1 MRKFALTGSL
11 ALLGALSNAQIR
23 DGDEICVMSD
33 SNSCAVDDLTTSA
46 LDSSTVIYPGGDTRC
61 AFDDFSNSSVDFATN
76 ATYFFQVFPA
86 PEQSKSKLMLYFQ
99 GGGACIDDLTCAF
112 GLQCMYETFSPN
124 AEPLST
130 GVLNRSNDE
139 NLFNDYNIVHL
150 PYCTGDL
157 HIGSHVETIA
167 DSSLYAL
174 LDMPECLGHNM
185 TLHQV
190 GYNNTKAVLDWAVEN
205 YPNPEEII
213 ISGSSAGALGA
224 QALSALVADTWQ
236 VEENSIRYSVLGDSY
251 VGVLPSDYTAGKLI
265 SYYGTCELDLKV
277 TAKLWDQCEDN
288 NLTVSEMMSYMIE
301 DVPAAQWLFINSMYD
316 QTQRYFYELV
326 HEGILGYPFTNVISG
341 EDFYSNMTAIINVYK
356 STSEEVSTFYVNG
369 TQHVF
374 LTVNDYYHN
383 ATRTPG
389 GELLGDFLKDWLVTN
404 SSLDAAASAGSLSV
418 SGSGSGTAG
427 SSSEESA
434 AVSLNGALSLTMV
447 AMAISMLFQ

>member
-1 MRKFALTGSL
+1 MWKLAFTGSL
-11 ALLGALSNAQIR
+11 ALLASFTQAQIR
-23 DGDEICVMSD
+23 DGDEICVMSAA
-33 SNSCAVDDLTTSA
+33 NSCAVDDLATSA
-46 LDSSTVIYPGGDTRC
+46 LDSSSVIYPGGDTRC
-61 AFDDFSNSSVDFATN
+61 AFDDFSNSSVDFSTN
-76 ATYFFQVFPA
+76 STYFFQVFPA
-86 PEQSKSKLMLYFQ
+86 PEQDKTKLMLYFQ

-112 GLQCMYETFSPN
+112 GLQCMYETFSPI
-124 AEPLST
+124 ATPLST

-157 HIGSHVETIA
+157 HIGNHVETIA
-167 DSSLYAL
+167 DSALYSLL
-174 LDMPECLGHNM
+174 NTPECLGHNM

-213 ISGSSAGALGA
+213 ISGYSAGALGA

-236 VEENSIRYSVLGDSY
+236 VEENSIRYSVLSDSY

-265 SYYGTCELDLKV
+265 SYYGTCDLDLKV

-288 NLTVSEMMSYMIE
+288 ELTVAEMMSFMIE
-301 DVPAAQWLFINSMYD
+301 DVPAAQWLFLNSMHD

-326 HEGILGYPFTNVISG
+326 RQGILGYPFTDVISG
-341 EDFYSNMTAIINVYK
+341 EDFYSNMTAIIDVYK
-356 STSEEVSTFYVNG
+356 SISDEVSTFYVNRS
-369 TQHVF
+369 QHVY

-404 SSLDAAASAGSLSV
+404 VSLDAAASAGSLSA
-418 SGSGSGTAG
+418 SGSVAG
-427 SSSEESA
+427 SESA
-434 AVSLNGALSLTMV
+434 ASSRTGALSLTMV
-447 AMAISMLFQ
+447 AVAISMLFQ

>member
-1 MRKFALTGSL
+1 MWKLALTGSL
-11 ALLGALSNAQIR
+11 ALLVAMTQAQIR
-23 DGDEICVMSD
+23 DGDEICIMSD

-46 LDSSTVIYPGGDTRC
+46 LDSSTVIYPGGATRC
-61 AFDDFSNSSVDFATN
+61 AFDDFSNSSVDFTTN

-86 PEQSKSKLMLYFQ
+86 PSQEKTKLMLYFQ

-124 AEPLST
+124 ARPLST

-157 HIGSHVETIA
+157 HVGSHVETIA
-167 DSSLYAL
+167 DSNLYAL

-213 ISGSSAGALGA
+213 ISGYSAGALGA

-236 VEENSIRYSVLGDSY
+236 VEENSIRYSVLSDSY
-251 VGVLPSDYTAGKLI
+251 VGVLPSDYTAGRLI

-288 NLTVSEMMSYMIE
+288 NLTVAEMMSFMIE
-301 DVPAAQWLFINSMYD
+301 DVPAAQWLFLNSMYD
-316 QTQRYFYELV
+316 ETQRYFYELV
-326 HEGILGYPFTNVISG
+326 DQGILGYPFTNLISG
-341 EDFYSNMTAIINVYK
+341 ENFYSNMTAIIDVYK
-356 STSEEVSTFYVNG
+356 SISDEVSTFYVNRS
-369 TQHVF
+369 QHVY

-383 ATRTPG
+383 ATRSPG

-404 SSLDAAASAGSLSV
+404 NSLDAAASAGSLSA
-418 SGSGSGTAG
+418 SGSAAG
-427 SSSEESA
+427 SSQDSA
-434 AVSLNGALSLTMV
+434 AVSLNGALAL
-447 AMAISMLFQ
+447 AMAAVVVSMIFQ

>member
-1 MRKFALTGSL
+1 MWKLALTGSL
-11 ALLGALSNAQIR
+11 ALLAPLTVAQIR

-33 SNSCAVDDLTTSA
+33 SNTCALDSLTTSE
-46 LDSSTVIYPGGDTRC
+46 LDSSAVIYPGGDTRC
-61 AFDDFSNSSVDFATN
+61 AFDDFSNSSVDFSTN

-86 PEQSKSKLMLYFQ
+86 ESKKKLMLYFQ

-124 AEPLST
+124 ARPLST
-130 GVLNRSNDE
+130 GILNRSNDE

-167 DSSLYAL
+167 DSALYSL

-205 YPNPEEII
+205 FPDPEEII
-213 ISGSSAGALGA
+213 ISGSSAGALAA

-236 VEENSIRYSVLGDSY
+236 VEENNIRYSVLGDSY

-265 SYYGTCELDLKV
+265 SYYGTCDLDLKV
-277 TAKLWDQCEDN
+277 TPKLWDQCEDN
-288 NLTVSEMMSYMIE
+288 DLTVAEMMSFMIE
-301 DVPAAQWLFINSMYD
+301 DVSTAQWLFLNSMYD
-316 QTQRYFYELV
+316 LTQRYFYELV
-326 HEGILGYPFTNVISG
+326 AEGILGYPFTNVISG
-341 EDFYSNMTAIINVYK
+341 EDFYSNMTAIIDVYRNL
-356 STSEEVSTFYVNG
+356 SDQVSTFYVNS
-369 TQHVF
+369 TQHVYF
-374 LTVNDYYHN
+374 TVNDYYHN

-389 GELLGDFLKDWLVTN
+389 GQVLGDFLKEWLVTN
-404 SSLDAAASAGSLSV
+404 SSLDAAASAA
-418 SGSGSGTAG
+418 SGSTAG
-427 SSSEESA
+427 SSTSSSSSSEESA

-447 AMAISMLFQ
+447 AVVVSMLFQ